1 MSEVDEDA
9 VLSDVEGE
17 EEAHQQGAEED
28 EKVQVCHLT
37 QETIVRGLSLL
48 CRTGNGLGH
57 AFVKVDLKDNGL
69 NDIAAISSYTH
80 LRFVD
85 VSNNHLLD
93 LSPLASL
100 TQLLWLKVDNN
111 AVECFEGQPF
121 AQLTYLQWL
130 SIARNRLAD
139 LDGLVGPALESLN
152 LTGNGIQRV
161 NGLQSGCFA
170 NLVTLELRG
179 NQLDTTDGINLP
191 NLRELY
197 LAQNVIQHLEGLEK
211 LERLTTL
218 HLRDN
223 KLDTLDG
230 LSPNMKCLQYLNVR
244 GNAILDENAVQG
256 LALVSKTL
264 RALVLSENPLVE
276 MTDYRLSLLIL
287 LPQLERLDKDLVD
300 PEERT
305 EARVKSMVKLINI
318 LFLFMACSDINCSFA
333 GCFNGMHVLS
343 GT

>member
-1 MSEVDEDA
+1 MSEMDEDA

-17 EEAHQQGAEED
+17 EETNEEGAGED
-28 EKVQVCHLT
+28 EKVQVCSLT
-37 QETIVRGLSLL
+37 PETTSEGLSLL

-57 AFVKVDLKDNGL
+57 AFVRVELQDKGL
-69 NDIAAISSYTH
+69 NDITAISRFIH

-85 VSNNHLLD
+85 VSNNHLTD

-100 TQLLWLKVDNN
+100 THLLWLKVDNN
-111 AVECFEGQPF
+111 AVASFKGQPF

-130 SIARNRLAD
+130 SMAVNRLTD
-139 LDGLVGPALESLN
+139 LDGLVGSALESLN

-191 NLRELY
+191 NLRQLY
-197 LAQNVIQHLEGLEK
+197 LAQNIIKRLEGLE
-211 LERLTTL
+211 RLTRLNTL

-223 KLDTLDG
+223 QLETLDG

-244 GNAILDENAVQG
+244 GNVIFEENALQS

-264 RALVLSENPLVE
+264 RALVISENPLVE
-276 MTDYRLSLLIL
+276 TTDYRMSVLIL
-287 LPQLERLDKDLVD
+287 LPQLERLDKDPVSF
-300 PEERT
+300 EERT
-305 EARVKSMVKLINI
+305 EAQRRVKELKEEEISEP
-318 LFLFMACSDINCSFA
+318 
-333 GCFNGMHVLS
+333 
-343 GT
+343 